1 MADLDRLF
9 RDYFT
14 PLLRYLERQTGDR
27 DSAEELVQET
37 FVRAMRHELRTNERA
52 WLFTT
57 ATNLLRD
64 YTRREL
70 RQRRHHEQIQ
80 HSELERER
88 DLIRSAMETQP
99 DLSPIQQ
106 ALYSLGD
113 RDRSALLLSEEGFS
127 YDEIA
132 RMIGL
137 SPQSVGTTLSRARK
151 RVLQNYESLMRATQI
166 VGGTNVES

>member
-1 MADLDRLF
+1 MSDIDRLF
-9 RDYFT
+9 REYFT
-14 PLLRYLERQTGDR
+14 PLVRYLERQVGDR

-37 FVRAMRHELRTNERA
+37 FVRAMRHEMRINERA

-64 YTRREL
+64 YARRDQ
-70 RQRRHHEQIQ
+70 RQRRHHEHIQ
-80 HSELERER
+80 HEEFERER
-88 DLIRSAMETQP
+88 DSIRSAMETP
-99 DLSPIQQ
+99 ADPSPTQQ
-106 ALYSLGD
+106 ALYSLGE
-113 RDRSALLLSEEGFS
+113 RDRSALLLCEEGFS

-151 RVLQNYESLMRATQI
+151 RVLQNYESLTRATQI
-166 VGGTNVES
+166 AGGTNVES